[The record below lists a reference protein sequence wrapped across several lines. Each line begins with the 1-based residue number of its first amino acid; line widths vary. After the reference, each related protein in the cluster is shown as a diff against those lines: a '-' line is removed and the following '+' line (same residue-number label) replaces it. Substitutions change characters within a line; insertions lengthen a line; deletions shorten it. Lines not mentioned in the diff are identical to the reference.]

1 VRVRSCREAQS
12 QKKTLIASEQD
23 RPDVARRW
31 AQWLRYRHQI
41 DASRLIFIDES
52 WTNTNMEPL
61 RVGRHAAR
69 F

>member
-1 VRVRSCREAQS
+1 M
-12 QKKTLIASEQD
+12 LIASEQD

-52 WTNTNMEPL
+52 WTNTNMAPL
-61 RVGRHAAR
+61 RVGRHAVR
-69 F
+69 G

>member
-1 VRVRSCREAQS
+1 MPRGSVT
-12 QKKTLIASEQD
+12 KKMLIASEQD

-52 WTNTNMEPL
+52 WTNTNMAPL

-69 F
+69 G